1 MILRVG
7 ARLQGRKQSIAAL
20 GHTCRMGILVER
32 ASWWNGHLGG
42 TGILVERASW
52 WNGHLGGTGIL
63 VERASWWNGH
73 LGGTGILVERA
84 SCPLSISGRAGRM
97 PTLLLFITLFS
108 NAKSQALA
116 SHS

>member
-1 MILRVG
+1 MTRW
-7 ARLQGRKQSIAAL
+7 
-20 GHTCRMGILVER
+20 VES

-73 LGGTGILVERA
+73 LARFLPQPMQHLQKLHQGSERDAPVENFE
-84 SCPLSISGRAGRM
+84 SM
-97 PTLLLFITLFS
+97 DDFT
-108 NAKSQALA
+108 
-116 SHS
+116 

>member
-1 MILRVG
+1 M
-7 ARLQGRKQSIAAL
+7 
-20 GHTCRMGILVER
+20 ER

-73 LGGTGILVERA
+73 LARFIPRRA
-84 SCPLSISGRAGRM
+84 VSTRGEDAENQGKPLPKA
-97 PTLLLFITLFS
+97 P
-108 NAKSQALA
+108 LA
-116 SHS
+116 TFRCDPWRI

>member
-1 MILRVG
+1 MER
-7 ARLQGRKQSIAAL
+7 AS
-20 GHTCRMGILVER
+20 CVEW

-73 LGGTGILVERA
+73 LGGTGILPV
-84 SCPLSISGRAGRM
+84 INIFGRAGC
-97 PTLLLFITLFS
+97 PLYSYSF
-108 NAKSQALA
+108 KD
-116 SHS
+116 

>member
-1 MILRVG
+1 
-7 ARLQGRKQSIAAL
+7 
-20 GHTCRMGILVER
+20 

-73 LGGTGILVERA
+73 LARYNNPPYSTTMNQR
-84 SCPLSISGRAGRM
+84 
-97 PTLLLFITLFS
+97 
-108 NAKSQALA
+108 
-116 SHS
+116 